1 MRSMLL
7 LCTLIPAVSFA
18 QLGNRTRGAGADLE
32 AAQAAAAANAARPGD
47 ENLSCEQLQAEVARI
62 ATSGQVTGA
71 LGNQQGFADRAAEMQ
86 RAQASAE
93 AIQNADSRSERER
106 LQREAIETSAGRDVA
121 ADASAERSGG
131 GLGRRLGGAF
141 GGFGGGGVG
150 GRGRGAAA
158 PDASAA
164 DDAAADEN
172 IDAQDAALAAQLE
185 SIGGVTPEVM
195 RADHLMTLAQT
206 RKCAWVQDYR

>member
-18 QLGNRTRGAGADLE
+18 QFGNRTRAAGTDLE

-47 ENLSCEQLQAEVARI
+47 ENLSCEQLQAEVTQI

-71 LGNQQGFADRAAEMQ
+71 LGNQQGFGDRAAQAQ

-106 LQREAIETSAGRDVA
+106 LQRQAIETAAGQDVA
-121 ADASAERSGG
+121 ADNSAGRGG
-131 GLGRRLGGAF
+131 GFGRRLGGAL
-141 GGFGGGGVG
+141 GGFGGGGLG

-158 PDASAA
+158 PDANA
-164 DDAAADEN
+164 DGNAAADEN
-172 IDAQDAALAAQLE
+172 VDAQDAALAEQLE
-185 SIGGVTPEVM
+185 SIGGITPEVM
-195 RADHLMTLAQT
+195 RADHLMTLAET
-206 RKCAWVQDYR
+206 RKCAWVKDYR